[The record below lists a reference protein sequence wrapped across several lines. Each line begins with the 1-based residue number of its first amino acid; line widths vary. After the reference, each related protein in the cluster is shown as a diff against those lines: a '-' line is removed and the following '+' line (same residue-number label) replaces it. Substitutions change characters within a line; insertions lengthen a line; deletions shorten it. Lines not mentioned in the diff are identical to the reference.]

1 MSFLRNLKIRTKL
14 ICGFS
19 LMIFLLLI
27 TGYAGHSSSS
37 HLFDNMKLFYSVE
50 LPKMDFLIE
59 ADRDLQQLLVAERTM
74 IFADHH
80 DGLFNAL
87 LDDYETNLTQVKERM
102 DKFSRLSPSPRSQDL
117 YRQFL
122 AALQAWEPV
131 SRQVVE
137 KVATDP
143 RAASA
148 LSLGEALDKFEKAR
162 DYIDQL
168 TEVVLDEATQSELIA
183 AAKYRSSTLTI
194 LITVC
199 AAVLIAVLV
208 SWFIS
213 NSINKPLKKA
223 VGMLH
228 DMTRGRLDQ
237 KLQLDTM
244 DEIGLMGRTMDEF
257 VDSMQH
263 DVVRPLQMLANGD
276 LTFNVQPADS
286 EDILRNA
293 IKKVGEDLNHV
304 FAQLQS
310 AGQQVNAG
318 SLSVSD
324 AAQSLSQGATE
335 SAASMEQIN
344 SSMDEIGGKIQ
355 QTAKNATQADTLA
368 DEARHAADNGNQQ
381 MTSMVAAMAE
391 INDAGENIRK
401 IIKVID
407 EIAFQTNLLAL
418 NAAVEAARAGQHGKG
433 FAVVAE
439 EVRNLAARS
448 AKAASETAELIE
460 GSAVKTANGS
470 QIAQTTAESLT
481 GIVESVTKVSALIA
495 EIATASNEQSQGIS
509 QINQALGQIDN
520 VIQQTTA
527 NAEESAATSEQLSS
541 QAVELQ
547 QMLSKFKLAASAFHQ
562 SLPQPKVEPALPLQ
576 THGLGWEN

>member
-27 TGYAGHSSSS
+27 TGYAGYNSST
-37 HLFDNMKLFYSVE
+37 HLFGNMQLFYSVE
-50 LPKMDFLIE
+50 LPSMDNLIE
-59 ADRDLQQLLVAERTM
+59 ADRDLQQLLVAERTL
-74 IFADHH
+74 IFAHQQ
-80 DGLFNAL
+80 GELQSTL
-87 LDDYETNLTQVKERM
+87 LDDYETNLKQVKERM
-102 DKFSRLSPSPRSQDL
+102 AKFANLSSSSKAQDL
-117 YRQFL
+117 YRQFV
-122 AALQAWEPV
+122 AALQEWEPV
-131 SRQVVE
+131 SRQVVNN
-137 KVATDP
+137 VATQP
-143 RAASA
+143 QSA
-148 LSLGEALDKFEKAR
+148 ITLSLGEAQEKFEKMR
-162 DYIDQL
+162 DYIDQS
-168 TEVVLDEATQSELIA
+168 TEVLLSEAKQSELA
-183 AAKYRSSTLTI
+183 SAAKYRSATLTI
-194 LITVC
+194 LITVF
-199 AAVLIAVLV
+199 AAVLIAVV
-208 SWFIS
+208 ISWFIS
-213 NSINKPLKKA
+213 NSINKPLSKIVA
-223 VGMLH
+223 MLH
-228 DMTRGRLDQ
+228 DMTKGRLDK
-237 KLQLDTM
+237 KLQLETT

-286 EDILRNA
+286 EDLLRNA
-293 IKKVGEDLNHV
+293 IKKVGEDLNQI

-324 AAQSLSQGATE
+324 AAQSLSQGATQ

-344 SSMDEIGGKIQ
+344 SSMNEIGGKIQ
-355 QTAKNATQADTLA
+355 QTAKNATRADTLA
-368 DEARHAADNGNQQ
+368 NEARNAADNGNRQ
-381 MTSMVAAMAE
+381 MTSMVSAMAE

-481 GIVESVTKVSALIA
+481 GIVESITKVSGLIA

-509 QINQALGQIDN
+509 QINLALGQIDN

-547 QMLSKFKLAASAFHQ
+547 QMLGKFKLAAGEFHH
-562 SLPQPKVEPALPLQ
+562 SLPQRKPTFEPQA
-576 THGLGWEN
+576 HSLGWED